1 MWNLFLYCF
10 DCALCRNSTFYF
22 FLINFIPL
30 FCASSFFRVCIDWK
44 ANWNIL
50 SQLYWTFFII
60 WFVIVHSSL
69 GYKNAVKTVY
79 ERQLLEARTEAQQ
92 DPQYLLRGD
101 VSSFVVI
108 IYQFIQ
114 CPLSSCR
121 FQKILCLLN
130 KVYLYNYFRSSSL
143 MRGMILVVQLSTQ
156 LIQHYPT
163 GKLI

>member
-1 MWNLFLYCF
+1 MRDSCW
-10 DCALCRNSTFYF
+10 R
-22 FLINFIPL
+22 
-30 FCASSFFRVCIDWK
+30 RE
-44 ANWNIL
+44 
-50 SQLYWTFFII
+50 QR
-60 WFVIVHSSL
+60 HSKIFSI
-69 GYKNAVKTVY
+69 YYV
-79 ERQLLEARTEAQQ
+79 
-92 DPQYLLRGD
+92 RGD

-114 CPLSSCR
+114 STLPSCR